1 MRLLRFS
8 VIIFWGILLI
18 LSGCSGGQSPQS
30 TENHESMVHWQTNS
44 HAKFFRIGTT
54 STDTLLEIY
63 FDSTRILQKFHKGK
77 NPQNHPEYISFS
89 PSKDQTKIAVLTSAF
104 SQFLN
109 QTHSLKDV
117 IAVDQL
123 AHWTQNTIAELPQ
136 KNQTSEIQK
145 GGNLNIEKLIQL
157 KPNLTFTYTLE
168 PKIDQRVSKFTTLVY
183 IQNHFEVHPLAK
195 AEWIKV
201 FGYFLHKSSLASS
214 LFQEENLKY
223 ISLVTKFNMNNSGSI
238 KKPKIMVNLPYSG
251 IWWVPQK
258 NNYLTQLIYDAGGDP
273 VWITP
278 NLSGNNSVQ
287 ISTENALAHIHRC
300 NVLLHPG
307 SINYISEISDD
318 RIKKEILSSKPQ
330 VWQNELKME
339 STGANPFWDI
349 GSAQPHLLLQDLQ
362 RIFYQNG
369 ENAYFYNQ
377 IKLTP

>member
-136 KNQTSEIQK
+136 KNQTSEIKK
-145 GGNLNIEKLIQL
+145 G
-157 KPNLTFTYTLE
+157 
-168 PKIDQRVSKFTTLVY
+168 
-183 IQNHFEVHPLAK
+183 
-195 AEWIKV
+195 
-201 FGYFLHKSSLASS
+201 
-214 LFQEENLKY
+214 
-223 ISLVTKFNMNNSGSI
+223 
-238 KKPKIMVNLPYSG
+238 
-251 IWWVPQK
+251 
-258 NNYLTQLIYDAGGDP
+258 
-273 VWITP
+273 
-278 NLSGNNSVQ
+278 
-287 ISTENALAHIHRC
+287 
-300 NVLLHPG
+300 
-307 SINYISEISDD
+307 
-318 RIKKEILSSKPQ
+318 
-330 VWQNELKME
+330 
-339 STGANPFWDI
+339 
-349 GSAQPHLLLQDLQ
+349 
-362 RIFYQNG
+362 
-369 ENAYFYNQ
+369 
-377 IKLTP
+377 